1 MQKDNYLKIINQIQ
15 GTPAKLV
22 VVSKTRSL
30 DQIQPFYDQGQR
42 MFGENRVPELVEK
55 HAALPDDIDWHLIGH
70 LQTNKVKHIAGFVSL
85 IHSVDS
91 LRLLR
96 EIDKQAEK
104 STRKI
109 AILLQFKIAQEESK
123 YGLKTS
129 DLAGFQTVDYP
140 SIIFRGVMGMAS
152 FVSDKAQVTS
162 EFRELKSIFDGLKT
176 NFFSEN
182 SDFTEISMGMSG
194 DYEIALAEG
203 STMLR
208 VGSLVF

>member
-1 MQKDNYLKIINQIQ
+1 MQKDNYQKIIDQIKE
-15 GTPAKLV
+15 TPAQLV

-30 DQIQPFYDQGQR
+30 DQIKPFYERGQR

-55 HAALPDDIDWHLIGH
+55 HAALPNDIEWHLIGH
-70 LQTNKVKHIAGFVSL
+70 LQTNKVKHIAEFVAL

-91 LRLLR
+91 LRLLK
-96 EIDKQAEK
+96 EINKQAEK
-104 STRKI
+104 FDRKI
-109 AILLQFKIAQEESK
+109 AVLLQFKIAQEDSK
-123 YGLKTS
+123 YGLKML
-129 DLAGFQTVDYP
+129 DLVDFQPEDFPWIT
-140 SIIFRGVMGMAS
+140 FQGVMGMAS
-152 FVSDKAQVTS
+152 FVDDKSQVIN
-162 EFRELKSIFDGLKT
+162 EFRQLKIIFDDLKSTHFLK
-176 NFFSEN
+176 N